1 MKKQTIIK
9 IIVSILIFIV
19 IMCLEIFGLKTL
31 KDTDILICDTNQR
44 IDIKEE
50 MKLITGSLP
59 EVGTYSVKVVTRN
72 NDEINMYYMYNG
84 QLAYY
89 NGPVGS
95 SHADSNLSEF
105 LSTQAIDGEL
115 IFNIILISTAILLI
129 IFITYAFASKNPIKG
144 FIKIGYFI
152 LTILVFVFL
161 LCTVPMLSKNHGEDI
176 YANTIVVGSFLIGL
190 LYGWKNKFFF
200 LPTLLMLPLYFVAT
214 WFNYR
219 NGMLWPDDFGGYVLL
234 NFFGALTGRIIGKNK
249 GIKKKHFIVYIIF
262 AILLFIGCFAVK
274 IKPRTI
280 TSFITDICNWG
291 LIGIVFSAITYFV
304 YTAIKKISVNIRNN
318 KRENTN
324 SLNKET
330 NKIHL
335 NDEDNLENTDNPTG
349 SEIEILKVNSE
360 DDKKIELKNN
370 HKNSQ
375 IIKYE
380 VVELFIVIVLIVLTL
395 GVNAYYLKPKNYIES
410 NLQNYSQKL
419 EEQYAY
425 RIVQSKVYI
434 TSDYGENWKEVP
446 ASFSNVYDTN
456 NNFSDRSYCVSEN
469 KIIFTTSEGNYISLI
484 YSDDD
489 GASWQNGMITDT
501 SGYIIYMNFFDKNN
515 GIAMVCYGNE
525 LGQRE
530 HIRASVTHDGGKTWT
545 TRKADSSSVRI
556 NRGAEI
562 EFTSMQ
568 DGTIE
573 NISYDGSKTVYKT
586 EDGGISWKYDE

>member
-9 IIVSILIFIV
+9 VIVSILIFIV
-19 IMCLEIFGLKTL
+19 IMCLEIFGLKSL
-31 KDTDILICDTNQR
+31 KDTDILICDSNQS

-95 SHADSNLSEF
+95 SHADSNLSKF

-129 IFITYAFASKNPIKG
+129 IFITYAFVSKNPIKG

-234 NFFGALTGRIIGKNK
+234 DFFGALTGRIIGKNK

-304 YTAIKKISVNIRNN
+304 YTAIKKISTNI
-318 KRENTN
+318 
-324 SLNKET
+324 
-330 NKIHL
+330 
-335 NDEDNLENTDNPTG
+335 
-349 SEIEILKVNSE
+349 
-360 DDKKIELKNN
+360 KNN

>member
-1 MKKQTIIK
+1 M
-9 IIVSILIFIV
+9 
-19 IMCLEIFGLKTL
+19 
-31 KDTDILICDTNQR
+31 
-44 IDIKEE
+44 
-50 MKLITGSLP
+50 
-59 EVGTYSVKVVTRN
+59 
-72 NDEINMYYMYNG
+72 
-84 QLAYY
+84 
-89 NGPVGS
+89 
-95 SHADSNLSEF
+95 
-105 LSTQAIDGEL
+105 
-115 IFNIILISTAILLI
+115 
-129 IFITYAFASKNPIKG
+129 
-144 FIKIGYFI
+144 
-152 LTILVFVFL
+152 
-161 LCTVPMLSKNHGEDI
+161 
-176 YANTIVVGSFLIGL
+176 
-190 LYGWKNKFFF
+190 
-200 LPTLLMLPLYFVAT
+200 
-214 WFNYR
+214 
-219 NGMLWPDDFGGYVLL
+219 
-234 NFFGALTGRIIGKNK
+234 
-249 GIKKKHFIVYIIF
+249 
-262 AILLFIGCFAVK
+262 
-274 IKPRTI
+274 
-280 TSFITDICNWG
+280 
-291 LIGIVFSAITYFV
+291 
-304 YTAIKKISVNIRNN
+304 
-318 KRENTN
+318 
-324 SLNKET
+324 
-330 NKIHL
+330 
-335 NDEDNLENTDNPTG
+335 
-349 SEIEILKVNSE
+349 
-360 DDKKIELKNN
+360 
-370 HKNSQ
+370 
-375 IIKYE
+375 
-380 VVELFIVIVLIVLTL
+380 ELFIVIVLIVLTL

-586 EDGGISWKYDE
+586 DDGGISWK